1 MRVLSAPPAAYA
13 AASSRGGRRK
23 RDRGQVAVEFL
34 GMFPLIMIVCVLLW
48 QCALLGYTYILAG
61 NAADEGART
70 GAVAAG
76 FQRDQECRQA
86 VESQL
91 GSWLDG
97 SDVDCGAGNGFDGL
111 YEAHVTLKVPI
122 LFPGTVSFPF
132 KVTGEAG
139 FVEEG

>member
-1 MRVLSAPPAAYA
+1 MRGLSAPPAARA
-13 AASSRGGRRK
+13 ATRGRYGCRGPA

-34 GMFPLIMIVCVLLW
+34 GMFPLIIIVCVLLW

-70 GAVAAG
+70 GAVAG
-76 FQRDQECRQA
+76 FQRDQECREA

-97 SDVDCGAGNGFDGL
+97 SDVDCRTDAVDGL
-111 YEAHVTLKVPI
+111 YKADVELKVPI

-132 KVTGEAG
+132 TVTGEAAY
-139 FVEEG
+139 VEEG

>member
-13 AASSRGGRRK
+13 TAHGRSGRRE
-23 RDRGQVAVEFL
+23 RDRGQVAVEFVGL
-34 GMFPLIMIVCVLLW
+34 FPLIIIVCVLLW

-70 GAVAAG
+70 GAVAAW
-76 FQRDQECRQA
+76 QRDQKCRET

-97 SDVDCGAGNGFDGL
+97 SDINCHGNGFDGL
-111 YEAHVTLKVPI
+111 YKADVELKVPI

-132 KVTGEAG
+132 TVKGEAA